1 MRKLLL
7 TLVATAAVII
17 GAQAQSCT
25 PGANFADST
34 FGAWP
39 DTITNFPPATTGLAY
54 STDLNF
60 KVPDQ
65 VTAELDPTGGT
76 LVGSTIQ
83 DFVVTGVTGLP
94 TGFDYACNIAS
105 CTYAGGANG
114 CANLYGITNT
124 AGTFDV
130 QIDVDAT
137 IIIDVFGIPTPVQ
150 QSTSFTGYKINVGS
164 AGLIEQII
172 LPISVFPNPANES
185 ITIQGITTSTKA
197 ERLDIVDLNGN
208 VISTVEN
215 PTQDVT
221 IEISDL
227 KAGMYFVKVHHVSGT
242 EIVKFI
248 KE

>member
-25 PGANFADST
+25 PGANYADST

-39 DTITNFPPATTGLAY
+39 DTITNFPPATTGVAY
-54 STDLNF
+54 NTDLNF
-60 KVPDQ
+60 KVPAA

-76 LVGSTIQ
+76 LVGSAIQ
-83 DFVVTGVTGLP
+83 DFTVTGVTGLP

-105 CTYAGGANG
+105 CTYAGDANG
-114 CANLYGITNT
+114 CANLYGTTNT
-124 AGTFDV
+124 PGTYDV
-130 QIDVDAT
+130 EINVDAT

-172 LPISVFPNPANES
+172 APISVFPNPANES
-185 ITIQGITTSTKA
+185 ITVQGITTSTKA

-227 KAGMYFVKVHHVSGT
+227 KAGMYFVKVHHVAGT